1 MEIEIPFGAFDSELM
16 HQEITIPEGFEATI
30 EGNKIILT
38 KTESEDERIRKEL
51 LEIFKE
57 NKGPIYI
64 SLTPQKK
71 NFLISLLEKQG
82 GQNDSDV
89 KDYNSIDPHFGKP
102 IDKVEPKFKV
112 GDWVVWD
119 NKISCH
125 IDNIYQGK
133 ESLMYTITDA
143 QNMTRS
149 YSVKGFDNNA
159 HLWTIND
166 ARDGDVLTDGGYP
179 CIFKSI
185 NEGNSMFVYCGIK
198 GNRNFATK
206 ADSED
211 NIWDDEPENY
221 CPATKEQRDTLFAK
235 MKESGYKWNAE
246 KKELEKIEDEE
257 YNGEDYGI
265 DGLWHAMNILEK
277 TLGKVSGYQ
286 TDDGFLSHQCA
297 ITSVKKLYKQKP
309 DWGEEDERIYQS
321 IIDDTVQE
329 NQLDSKQIDWLKSIK
344 SRVQPKQ
351 EWSEDDE
358 QYLLVCKNALSKYQ
372 VTDKWDSSI
381 ISQWLDNR
389 LKSLKDRAFPQQQE
403 WSEEEKGNVDII
415 VSRLEVDI
423 EYWKSRSKRRIDED
437 KRVIDW
443 LKSLRPQNRWKPSDE
458 QMLALKEAEGI
469 VGCLTIIGEQLKS
482 LYQDLKKL

>member
-16 HQEITIPEGFEATI
+16 HQEINIPEGFEAEI
-30 EGNKIILT
+30 KGNKIILK
-38 KTESEDERIRKEL
+38 KTESEDEKVRKEIL
-51 LEIFKE
+51 DCFRAMKQQGCFPSKHKEQYDSWLAWLEKKGKHSIYNVPSREVILAIWDLGNEWKE
-57 NKGPIYI
+57 LTNGSISTEYGTQLDYI
-64 SLTPQKK
+64 QKHWHESEYY
-71 NFLISLLEKQG
+71 LQEKQG
-82 GQNDSDV
+82 EQNDSDV

-133 ESLMYTITDA
+133 ESLMYTITDDH
-143 QNMTRS
+143 NMTRS

-265 DGLWHAMNILEK
+265 DGLWHAMNILEQ
-277 TLGKVSGYQ
+277 TLGSVDGYQ
-286 TDDGFLSHQCA
+286 SDDGILEHKCA
-297 ITSVKKLYKQKP
+297 ITVVNKLYKQKP

-329 NQLDSKQIDWLKSIK
+329 NQLDSKQIDWLKSLK
-344 SRVQPKQ
+344 GRVQPKQ
-351 EWSEDDE
+351 EWSEEDE
-358 QYLLVCKNALSKYQ
+358 ELV
-372 VTDKWDSSI
+372 KWSI
-381 ISQWLDNR
+381 NNLTE
-389 LKSLKDRAFPQQQE
+389 LKDRFG
-403 WSEEEKGNVDII
+403 EKYGKVG
-415 VSRLEVDI
+415 
-423 EYWKSRSKRRIDED
+423 KC
-437 KRVIDW
+437 IDW
-443 LKSLRPQNRWKPSDE
+443 LKSLIPQNHWKTSKE
-458 QMLALKEAEGI
+458 QMSRLKWIAHQKARR
-469 VGCLTIIGEQLKS
+469 L
-482 LYQDLKKL
+482 